1 MLLDHVGCRCQL
13 ERKGAVSDSGPISIR
28 RPKSTWRPPGRFAG
42 SESCQRA
49 KKYLLPARAPAKMR
63 PGDDM
68 VMRALMP
75 QTWNRTPE
83 EPTAPK
89 TSVNDLSLREL
100 IPTEALEPVAVS
112 A

>member
-1 MLLDHVGCRCQL
+1 
-13 ERKGAVSDSGPISIR
+13 
-28 RPKSTWRPPGRFAG
+28 
-42 SESCQRA
+42 
-49 KKYLLPARAPAKMR
+49 
-63 PGDDM
+63 M